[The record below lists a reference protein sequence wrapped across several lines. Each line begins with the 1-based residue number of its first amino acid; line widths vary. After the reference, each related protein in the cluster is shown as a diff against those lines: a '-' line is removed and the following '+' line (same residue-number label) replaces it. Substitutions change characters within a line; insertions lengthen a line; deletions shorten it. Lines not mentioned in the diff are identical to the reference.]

1 MGFSRQEY
9 WYLIVVLIC
18 ISMIMS
24 DFEHLFINSSNKMLL
39 VTYVRPWATSGGY
52 RRTSRGFTAEET
64 LAMVLL
70 TIRNTVRT
78 IMTE

>member
-1 MGFSRQEY
+1 MHIPNLFQVNKLFSRHK
-9 WYLIVVLIC
+9 L
-18 ISMIMS
+18 
-24 DFEHLFINSSNKMLL
+24 NSSNKMLL

-64 LAMVLL
+64 LAMVFL